1 MPAFFPILFAATLL
15 LSIYALPEADATP
28 TKCEFIAVEL
38 FEAVDR
44 GDLTESEALDILDRC
59 DRAAF
64 D

>member
-1 MPAFFPILFAATLL
+1 MPFLFALALLVAMPAQ
-15 LSIYALPEADATP
+15 ATP

-44 GDLTESEALDILDRC
+44 GDLTESEALEILDRC
-59 DRAAF
+59 DRAVF

>member
-1 MPAFFPILFAATLL
+1 MPIIISL
-15 LSIYALPEADATP
+15 IYAAVLAAVFNLPVEATP

-59 DRAAF
+59 DQATF
-64 D
+64 N

>member
-1 MPAFFPILFAATLL
+1 MPIIYCLALLAA
-15 LSIYALPEADATP
+15 IYALPEADATP

-44 GDLTESEALDILDRC
+44 GDLTEGEALEILDRC
-59 DRAAF
+59 DQATF